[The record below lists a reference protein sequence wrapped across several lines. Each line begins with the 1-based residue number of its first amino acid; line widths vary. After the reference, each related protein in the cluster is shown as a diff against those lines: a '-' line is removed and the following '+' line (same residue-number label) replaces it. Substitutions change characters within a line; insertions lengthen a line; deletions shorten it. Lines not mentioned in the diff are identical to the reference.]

1 MPELV
6 AKPCAMG
13 NGLPPFLENKSLR
26 LVLFGG
32 KGGSGKTTS
41 ACAAAI
47 HLAQFDKKRK
57 ILIVSTDPA
66 HSVGDSFNCRVGNKM
81 VRIEEADNLWAL
93 EIKAEEVNKEFNEK
107 YSAVMKKI
115 ADRGTYFDR
124 DDIESFFSL
133 TLPGMDEVMA
143 IIRIANI
150 LREDQYDLI
159 ILDTAPT
166 GHTLRLLAL
175 PKEMARWVH
184 LMEMMQSKHRFL
196 TKTFTGR
203 YKKDDA
209 DDFLKMMTR
218 DIERVKML
226 LSNAQTTEFVPVTIP
241 EPMSIDETDRLLNQL
256 RQLRISS
263 NSIVINRIT
272 SKQGRCRFC
281 SSRTKDQRDK
291 LEEIEGKFSNYNLY
305 KMPLFPYEVR
315 GIERLNEYADVLFGK
330 DYKYRAARK
339 LFSFPKPSVKP
350 DGCLSELL
358 QEDLKFILFG
368 GKGGVGK
375 TSIASATALRMA
387 EIHPKKK
394 VLVFST
400 DPAHALSDCFG
411 LNIGD
416 KVTPIGEID
425 NLFGFEIN
433 AAKLHE
439 DWRNRHR
446 EDIEEMFG
454 KSLGRG
460 VDIKFDREIMTE
472 LASVSPPGLDEIMAM
487 GEITDFVKKE
497 KFDLYIL
504 DSAATGHLIRFLE
517 LPHLLREWLKAI
529 FRLLLKYK
537 GVVKLTKTA
546 EEMIDSSRRVRM
558 VQELLTDPK
567 RTEFVAITIPEEM
580 ALVESDRLLGSL
592 KNLKIPCHYMII
604 NMIVPPTSCGFC
616 NLRMKEQQ
624 RYVREVKGNRYSD
637 YHIGE
642 APQLSHKI
650 KGIDELRELS
660 SLLYEK

>member
-1 MPELV
+1 M
-6 AKPCAMG
+6 
-13 NGLPPFLENKSLR
+13 ENKNLR

-41 ACAAAI
+41 ACATAI
-47 HLAQFDKKRK
+47 HLAQSDKKRK

-66 HSVGDSFNCRVGNKM
+66 HSVGDSFNCMVGNKTT
-81 VRIEEADNLWAL
+81 RIKEVDNLWAL
-93 EIKAEEVNKEFNEK
+93 EIKAADVNKEFNEK
-107 YSAVMKKI
+107 YSAVMQKI

-124 DDIESFFSL
+124 EDIASFFSL

-143 IIRIANI
+143 IIRISNI
-150 LREDQYDLI
+150 LKEGQYDLI

-175 PKEMARWVH
+175 PKEMERWVR

-209 DDFLKMMTR
+209 DDFLEMMTQ
-218 DIERVKML
+218 DIRRVKML

-241 EPMSIDETDRLLNQL
+241 EPMSIDETDRLLNRL
-256 RQLRISS
+256 RQLGISS
-263 NSIVINRIT
+263 KNIVVNRLA
-272 SKQGRCRFC
+272 SKQAKCSFC
-281 SSRTKDQRDK
+281 NSRTKEQRDK

-305 KMPLFPYEVR
+305 KMPLFPYEIR
-315 GIERLNEYADVLFGK
+315 GIERLKEYAEVLFGK
-330 DYKYRAARK
+330 DYKYKAARK
-339 LFSFPKPSVKP
+339 LFSFPKSSSKLRSLPLK
-350 DGCLSELL
+350 LL
-358 QEDLKFILFG
+358 KKDLKFILFG

-375 TSIASATALRMA
+375 TSIASATALKMA

-394 VLVFST
+394 ILVFST

-411 LNIGD
+411 LHIGD
-416 KVTPIGEID
+416 EVTPIGGID

-433 AAKLHE
+433 AVKLHE
-439 DWRNRHR
+439 DWRSRHR
-446 EDIEEMFG
+446 EDIGEMFD
-454 KSLGRG
+454 KSLGTG

-472 LASVSPPGLDEIMAM
+472 LASVTPPGLDEIMAI
-487 GEITDFVKKE
+487 GEITDFLKEE

-504 DSAATGHLIRFLE
+504 DSAATGHLVRFLE

-529 FRLLLKYK
+529 FRLLLKYR
-537 GVVKLTKTA
+537 GVIKLTKMA
-546 EEMIDSSRRVRM
+546 GEMVDTSRKVRM
-558 VQELLTDPK
+558 VQELLTDSK

-580 ALVESDRLLGSL
+580 ALAENDRLLGSL

-604 NMIVPPTSCGFC
+604 NMIVPPTSCRFC
-616 NLRMKEQQ
+616 NLKTKEQQ
-624 RYVREVKGNRYSD
+624 RYVRKVKGNRYSD
-637 YHIGE
+637 YHISQV
-642 APQLSHKI
+642 PQLSHKI

-660 SLLYEK
+660 SVLYGN